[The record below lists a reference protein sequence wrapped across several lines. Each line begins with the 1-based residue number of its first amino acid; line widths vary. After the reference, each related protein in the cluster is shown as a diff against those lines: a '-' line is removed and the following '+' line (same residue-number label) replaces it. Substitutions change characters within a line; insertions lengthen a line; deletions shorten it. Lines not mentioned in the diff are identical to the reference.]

1 MGNTDNQNEVMDNVI
16 DIQLQNPKKNFRING
31 DNSKIIE
38 LNPSDVNIVV
48 RLKDTYKRL
57 NTLATRAGALLAD
70 KQDASDEET
79 ITRVS
84 EGLETLDTEMRELI
98 DKLFDSPVSG
108 VLADG
113 MNMYSPVNGEF
124 WFEHCI
130 EVLSNLYTNN
140 FNAEFKKMQENIR
153 KQTRK
158 ITGKS

>member
-16 DIQLQNPKKNFRING
+16 DIQLQNPKKKFRING

-48 RLKDTYKRL
+48 RLKDTYKKL

-70 KQDASDEET
+70 KEDASDEEA
-79 ITRVS
+79 IARVS
-84 EGLETLDTEMRELI
+84 DGLETLDTEMRELI
-98 DKLFDSPVSG
+98 DKLFDSPVSD

>member
-16 DIQLQNPKKNFRING
+16 DIQLQNPKKKFRING

-38 LNPSDVNIVV
+38 LNPSDVNVVV
-48 RLKDTYKRL
+48 RLKDTYKKL

-70 KQDASDEET
+70 KEDASDEEA
-79 ITRVS
+79 IARVS

-98 DKLFDSPVSG
+98 DKLFDSPVSD
-108 VLADG
+108 VLANG

-140 FNAEFKKMQENIR
+140 FNNEFKKMQENIR